1 MRKWIDINSD
11 MGESFGN
18 YSLGRPEEVMK
29 LINHANVAC
38 GFHAGD
44 PVWMRRT
51 VEWAK
56 KYGVTLGAH
65 PGFPD
70 LMGFG
75 RRMMNITLQEGR
87 DYVVYQAGALKAF
100 AESAGVKLEAAKPHG
115 AFYSWGQQSEEHA
128 RAILEGFH
136 DVDPNLTVYLPA
148 LPYSPMIE
156 TAEKMGFRVVKEI
169 YPGLVYS
176 DAGSI
181 TVKRHY
187 GEEKVEEIVEFVM
200 HFVRHGSVISANGK
214 EIPLEAE
221 SVCVHGDVINA
232 PEVVK
237 GLREALA
244 HEGVETR
251 SALPMNSLNGE
262 LRERAA

>member
-1 MRKWIDINSD
+1 
-11 MGESFGN
+11 
-18 YSLGRPEEVMK
+18 
-29 LINHANVAC
+29 
-38 GFHAGD
+38 
-44 PVWMRRT
+44 
-51 VEWAK
+51 
-56 KYGVTLGAH
+56 
-65 PGFPD
+65 
-70 LMGFG
+70 
-75 RRMMNITLQEGR
+75 
-87 DYVVYQAGALKAF
+87 
-100 AESAGVKLEAAKPHG
+100 
-115 AFYSWGQQSEEHA
+115 
-128 RAILEGFH
+128 
-136 DVDPNLTVYLPA
+136 
-148 LPYSPMIE
+148 
-156 TAEKMGFRVVKEI
+156 MGFRVVKEI

-176 DAGSI
+176 EAGSI

-200 HFVRHGSVISANGK
+200 HFVRHGSVMSANGK

>member
-18 YSLGRPEEVMK
+18 YTLGRPDEVMK
-29 LINHANVAC
+29 LVNHANVAC

-51 VEWAK
+51 VQWAK
-56 KYGVTLGAH
+56 QYGVTLGAH

-75 RRMMNITLQEGR
+75 RRLMNITVQEAH

-100 AESAGVKLEAAKPHG
+100 AEAAGVKLEAGKPHG

-128 RAILEGFH
+128 RAILEGFR
-136 DVDPNLTVYLPA
+136 DIDPALTVYLPA
-148 LPYSPMIE
+148 LPHFPMIE
-156 TAEKMGFRVVKEI
+156 VAEKMGFRVVKEI

-176 DAGSI
+176 DDGAI

-187 GEEKVEEIVEFVM
+187 GEEKVEEIVDFVIG
-200 HFVRHGSVISANGK
+200 FIRRGSVMSANGK

-221 SVCVHGDVINA
+221 SVCVHGDVVNA
-232 PEVVK
+232 PEVVR
-237 GLREALA
+237 GLRDALER
-244 HEGVETR
+244 EGVEPR
-251 SALPMNSLNGE
+251 SALRAGALNAKVS
-262 LRERAA
+262 ERAA